1 MEINKEGK
9 AAIFSTDTELYSISQ
24 TADNRVV
31 LYNTYTPASID
42 EPLKRFNINLTQVI
56 KALNCV
62 KQTESFSEFNILNNS
77 FSYQDEMI
85 KFNIRL
91 LNDNLLMLPK
101 INPENIKNFPFTSE
115 IYIESDV
122 IKDIKRVLDFSI
134 ATDKFYIEV
143 ENDKLYFLFGDKAED
158 TANIQN
164 DIRILV
170 SDKFN
175 GAIPSNIFNV
185 NILKLI
191 EKSKNDLVFK
201 VGKNAMMVQI
211 QNENSMLQYLTTSL
225 KK

>member
-9 AAIFSTDTELYSISQ
+9 AAIFGTDTELYSISQ

-31 LYNTYTPASID
+31 LYNTYTPVAID
-42 EPLKRFNINLTQVI
+42 DPLKRFNINLTRVI

-62 KQTESFSEFNILNNS
+62 KQTESFSNFTIANNS
-77 FSYQDEMI
+77 LSYQDDLI

-91 LNDNLLMLPK
+91 LSDNLMMVPK
-101 INPENIKNFPFTSE
+101 INPENIKNFPFSSE
-115 IYIESDV
+115 IYIDSDIV
-122 IKDIKRVLDFSI
+122 KDIKRVLDFSTS
-134 ATDKFYIEV
+134 TDKFYIEA
-143 ENDKLYFLFGDKAED
+143 EGDKLYFLFGDKAED
-158 TANIQN
+158 TANVQD

-170 SDKFN
+170 SDKFS
-175 GAIPSNIFNV
+175 GTIPSNIFNV

-201 VGKNAMMVQI
+201 VGKNAMMVNI
-211 QNENSMLQYLTTSL
+211 QNENSTLQYLTTSL